1 MFNLRVIF
9 FPAVLVAAFFISF
22 QFSKPLFDEA
32 INLKNK
38 KVPELK
44 VVLDQEQDLKQRSER
59 LFNEASVADGT
70 GSRVLKAIPEN
81 KEVKNLIF
89 QIDSIVKKEGLTLKS
104 LKVDEEEDA
113 LQAMTGIIQSGGRA
127 FKSVK
132 GSIEVSGS
140 YSKFKT
146 LLKDFNK
153 LDRITNVEGISL
165 SSDTDETE
173 GAVIGKY
180 TIEFSAFWQ
189 PLVSAASAKAG
200 LESKESF

>member
-1 MFNLRVIF
+1 M
-9 FPAVLVAAFFISF
+9 
-22 QFSKPLFDEA
+22 
-32 INLKNK
+32 
-38 KVPELK
+38 
-44 VVLDQEQDLKQRSER
+44 DQEQDLKQRSER

-113 LQAMTGIIQSGGRA
+113 LQAMTGIVQSGGGA

-140 YSKFKT
+140 YGKFKT

-153 LDRITNVEGISL
+153 LDRITNVEAVSL
-165 SSDTDETE
+165 SSDADENE
-173 GAVIGKY
+173 GAVIGQY
-180 TIEFSAFWQ
+180 NIEFSAFWQ